1 MAIET
6 GDFFEN
12 TCKFTKA
19 MIYCNQPKKGGDIL
33 SDLLI
38 GYPRVYRFLLIV
50 SYTLPLPALLVYTV
64 FALLHFDLLTLVAGF
79 FGTLIAGVFIFFPL
93 FCIYYAALTFLHTLL
108 DELFFPAFLK
118 KKRKTNILISLF
130 ISLFWALSSWLTYEM
145 LDYEYGWI
153 PPIFMLMGIVVELIF
168 QKTRISRKF
177 AGIE

>member
-1 MAIET
+1 
-6 GDFFEN
+6 
-12 TCKFTKA
+12 

-118 KKRKTNILISLF
+118 KKRKNDGGNYKIINKYVKHMNMKGQLRFRILR
-130 ISLFWALSSWLTYEM
+130 
-145 LDYEYGWI
+145 
-153 PPIFMLMGIVVELIF
+153 V
-168 QKTRISRKF
+168 
-177 AGIE
+177 